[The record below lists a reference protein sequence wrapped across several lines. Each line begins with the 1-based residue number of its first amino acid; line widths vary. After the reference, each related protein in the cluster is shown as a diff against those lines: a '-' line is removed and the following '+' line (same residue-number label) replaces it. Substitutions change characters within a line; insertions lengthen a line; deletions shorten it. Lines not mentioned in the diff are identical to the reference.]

1 MKTIFVLLAI
11 LLPLLTVAQDAPPYT
26 MYLSMYVKPK
36 PDRMKVC
43 GEQMTAHNKTFHTS
57 ASNRVDIWSVVNGPH
72 SGELVYVQG
81 PTTFAQIDAQELGTE
96 HGQHWR
102 EGVMPNTN
110 GISNRE
116 YWVLED
122 GLNYA
127 PENFSGTKMRVRFFD
142 IKPGQEA
149 TFLAIQKQIVAL
161 LSAKKTER
169 GHYVFNK
176 RFASQDGR
184 DIAVVHHFNDWAFL
198 DENFEFE
205 KSFKEVHGEEAWDK
219 FREDWE
225 ASVESIEDELRS
237 HVPLLSS
244 PAQ

>member
-11 LLPLLTVAQDAPPYT
+11 LLPFLTLAQDDPYT
-26 MYLSMYVKPK
+26 MFMTMYVKTK
-36 PDRMKVC
+36 PDRMKEF
-43 GEQMTAHNKTFHTS
+43 GEQMTAHNKTYHAEAPS
-57 ASNRVDIWSVVNGPH
+57 QVNIWSVVNGPH

-81 PTTFAQIDAQELGTE
+81 PATFAQIDAHEQTPE

-102 EGVMPNTN
+102 QGVMPNTN

-116 YWVLED
+116 YWMLED
-122 GLNYA
+122 GLSYA
-127 PENFSGTKMRVRFFD
+127 PENFTGTKMRVRFFD
-142 IKPGQEA
+142 IKPGQES
-149 TFLAIQKQIVAL
+149 TFLAVQKQIVAVM
-161 LSAKKTER
+161 STKKVEW

-184 DIAVVHHFNDWAFL
+184 DIAVIHHFNDWAFL
-198 DENFEFE
+198 DNGFEFE

-219 FREDWE
+219 FREDWQ

-237 HVPLLSS
+237 HVPGLSS